1 MYKLKIYRVLVFVLV
16 SPEDSRNRCQIF
28 RRRPVMT
35 RKETEKNTYLRLI
48 TYIINAD
55 ADAVCRSTA
64 RPVLVLR
71 YSLHHCSSK
80 ECKRP
85 TMARHRQSLEV
96 LRNPQPH
103 RDRYKDNV
111 LFLGASLTDVRK
123 VKQEQEPHLSEID
136 IIQFEENVT
145 PQQLADLV
153 QDKRMEQIHGRDTVR
168 AIALERIANAN
179 VYTANDKY
187 TTTNVR
193 EDRHFGCDWNCDSV
207 RGIAGMMR
215 DASIYFS
222 GIYMDY
228 IYLAGETYDRTAM
241 KDKFFTVALPA
252 MKEQM
257 MRKKTVRGRLP
268 AIYFPATRHILSQ
281 ICCHVDVT
289 ADKEFSY
296 SLLTAAEAKDKH
308 LLFKATREIE
318 MNRLKFHQFFGGKD
332 MDKTPEAECKYD
344 KPFQHLLTGHR
355 EAMLRLYAMC
365 GSNDKREV
373 VETVNSASFI
383 KIERIRY
390 RHSRRGLV
398 NL

>member
-1 MYKLKIYRVLVFVLV
+1 
-16 SPEDSRNRCQIF
+16 
-28 RRRPVMT
+28 
-35 RKETEKNTYLRLI
+35 
-48 TYIINAD
+48 
-55 ADAVCRSTA
+55 
-64 RPVLVLR
+64 
-71 YSLHHCSSK
+71 
-80 ECKRP
+80 
-85 TMARHRQSLEV
+85 MARQSLEV

-103 RDRYKDNV
+103 RDRYYDNV

-123 VKQEQEPHLSEID
+123 VKQEQENLSESD
-136 IIQFEENVT
+136 ADQFEENVT
-145 PQQLADLV
+145 PQQVADLV
-153 QDKRMEQIHGRDTVR
+153 QAKRMEQIHGRDTVR

-187 TTTNVR
+187 TTNAR

-241 KDKFFTVALPA
+241 KEKFFTVALPA

-289 ADKEFSY
+289 ADEEFSY
-296 SLLTAAEAKDKH
+296 SLLTAAEAKDEH

-318 MNRLKFHQFFGGKD
+318 MDRLKFHRFFGKKD
-332 MDKTPEAECKYD
+332 IDKTPEAECKYD
-344 KPFQHLLTGHR
+344 KPFQYLLEGHR
-355 EAMLRLYAMC
+355 EAMLRLYAIC

-383 KIERIRY
+383 KIERVRY
-390 RHSRRGLV
+390 RHRRGLV
-398 NL
+398 AL